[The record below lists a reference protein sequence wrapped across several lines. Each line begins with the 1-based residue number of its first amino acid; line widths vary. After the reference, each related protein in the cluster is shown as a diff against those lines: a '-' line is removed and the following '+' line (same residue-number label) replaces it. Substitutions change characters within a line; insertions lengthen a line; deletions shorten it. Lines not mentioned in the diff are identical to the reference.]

1 MKLESIESNSA
12 LWTKLAEYFA
22 GRRDIEREKNDSV
35 GMDLVKTAYTRG
47 KIATYKEILGLAA
60 PHKIIR

>member
-47 KIATYKEILGLAA
+47 KIATYKEIWV
-60 PHKIIR
+60 